1 LTALAA
7 FGFLLLAAAHGG
19 LRAQAPYKPQE
30 PAAVLGAYQID
41 LLGPEGFLRVDG
53 QDHDMDETLAL
64 FLPDAGRIL
73 AIYADPRAWKAF
85 YNEIYGDSPGD
96 LTLYATVTASAEA
109 EESVRQLS
117 PATLEKFFDAIPEV
131 NPDER
136 IRAESETTSRLLE
149 PGQTARSP
157 FEVFEQG
164 RRFLTVRTELGLLE
178 PGGAPG
184 RLTFRRRYT
193 LFLSVL
199 LVEGRALFLNL
210 YQGGDGSSSE
220 EALRLARD
228 WRDLCLKK
236 TAHPLPA
243 PVRSEGPEAG
253 DAAAGPAATP
263 IVPAV
268 VPKPGA
274 ATVLEPPSE

>member
-7 FGFLLLAAAHGG
+7 FGLLLLAAASGG

-30 PAAVLGAYQID
+30 PTAVLGAYQID

-64 FLPDAGRIL
+64 FLPDAGRVL
-73 AIYADPRAWKAF
+73 AIYADPGAWKAF
-85 YNEIYGDSPGD
+85 YNEIYGETPGD
-96 LTLYATVTASAEA
+96 LTLYATVTAAAEA
-109 EESVRQLS
+109 EEAARQLS
-117 PATLEKFFDAIPEV
+117 AAKLEKFFDAIPEV

-157 FEVFEQG
+157 FELLEQG
-164 RRFLTVRTELGLLE
+164 RRFLTFRTELGLLQ
-178 PGGAPG
+178 PDKTPG

-193 LFLSVL
+193 LFLSAL
-199 LVEGRALFLNL
+199 LVETRALFLNL
-210 YQGGDGSSSE
+210 YQGEDGSSSE

-228 WRDLCLKK
+228 WRDLYLKR

-243 PVRSEGPEAG
+243 PVRGEEPEAG